1 MPDYVLS
8 CYYITMRIRAFEV
21 DEPIPELEETHA
33 FAMLNP
39 WVDVGSV
46 GTLVLSWLEEH
57 YKAKDLAR
65 LARPGDFFDFTRYR
79 PTSRIRGEQRQ
90 VTVPNTFV
98 TYSKQETGSDVLFL
112 RMLEPHSHGEV
123 YIDSILRLLAR
134 FNVKKYFLIGSMY
147 DYVPHTR
154 PLIVTGG
161 AVGKG
166 MQQQME
172 NMRVKYSNYQGPTS
186 ISFLISQRA
195 PEFDIE
201 TSSLIVHL
209 PQYTQMEEDYMGT
222 VRIMEMLSSIYGIP
236 LKEPYIRRADKQKEQ
251 INQALN
257 KNPELKTIIEQLENN
272 YEDRSEP
279 RQNEDDTRL
288 SPEVE
293 KFLSEMDRRFRED

>member
-1 MPDYVLS
+1 
-8 CYYITMRIRAFEV
+8 MRIRAFEV
-21 DEPIPELEETHA
+21 DEPVPELEETHA

-79 PTSRIRGEQRQ
+79 PTSRLRGEQRQ

-98 TYSKQETGSDVLFL
+98 TYSKQETGGDLLFL

-123 YIDSILRLLAR
+123 YIDSILRLLSR
-134 FNVKKYFLIGSMY
+134 FNVKRYFLIGSMY

-161 AVGKG
+161 AVGSR
-166 MQQQME
+166 MRRQMTSMKVE
-172 NMRVKYSNYQGPTS
+172 YSNYQGPTS

-195 PEFDIE
+195 PEFDME

-209 PQYTQMEEDYMGT
+209 PQYTQMDEDYMGT
-222 VRIMEMLSSIYGIP
+222 VRIMEMLSSIYDIP
-236 LKEPYIRRADKQKEQ
+236 VKESYVRRADKQKEQ
-251 INQALN
+251 IDQALN
-257 KNPELKTIIEQLENN
+257 KNPELKGIIEQLESS
-272 YEDRSEP
+272 YESRTGPTPE
-279 RQNEDDTRL
+279 EEGTRL

-293 KFLSEMDRRFRED
+293 KFLSEMDRRFREE